1 MISEAAIWHDLEC
14 GSYEA
19 DLECWRTLASEY
31 PGPILDV
38 GAGTGR
44 ISLMLAALGHEVT
57 ALDLDES
64 LLVALSE
71 RTNGASVETVC
82 ADARQFDLQRRFALI
97 IVPMLT
103 VQLFGGSDGRARF
116 LSLAADHLLP
126 GGRLV
131 LAIADLLDDED
142 GAAGGEAPQADVCTI
157 GDTGYS
163 TRAVALNQRDGQV
176 GIERRR
182 EVAATDGSLDVQ
194 AATDWID
201 VLSPEQLEAEG
212 EAAGLT
218 VEPRRMIPATD
229 EYIGSAVI
237 CLGL

>member
-19 DLECWRTLASEY
+19 DLDCWRTLAADY
-31 PGPILDV
+31 GGPILDV

-44 ISLMLAALGHEVT
+44 IALMLAELGHQVT

-64 LLVALSE
+64 LLAALSQ
-71 RTNGASVETVC
+71 RAPAGGIETLC
-82 ADARQFDLQRRFALI
+82 IDARDFELDRQFALI

-103 VQLFGGSDGRARF
+103 VQLFGGEAGRARF
-116 LSLAADHLLP
+116 FTAASAHLAP
-126 GGRLV
+126 GGCV
-131 LAIADLLDDED
+131 ALAIADLLDDED
-142 GAAGGEAPQADVCTI
+142 GAAGDEATEADRCTTAGI
-157 GDTGYS
+157 SYS
-163 TRAVALNQRDGQV
+163 TRAVALNRRAGQV

-182 EVAATDGSLDVQ
+182 ELESADGKREVK

-201 VLSPEQLEAEG
+201 TVTAEQLEAEAV
-212 EAAGLT
+212 AAGLT
-218 VEPRRMIPATD
+218 VAPQRLIPATD

-237 CLGL
+237 CLNG

>member
-19 DLECWRTLASEY
+19 DLDCWRTLANDY
-31 PGPILDV
+31 GGPILDV

-44 ISLMLAALGHEVT
+44 IALMLAQLGHQVT

-64 LLVALSE
+64 LLAALSQ
-71 RTNGASVETVC
+71 RAPAGGIETLC
-82 ADARQFDLQRRFALI
+82 ADAREFELDRQFALI

-103 VQLFGGSDGRARF
+103 VQLFGGAAGRARF
-116 LSLAADHLLP
+116 FDSASAHLAP
-126 GGRLV
+126 GGCV
-131 LAIADLLDDED
+131 ALAIADLLDDED
-142 GAAGGEAPQADVCTI
+142 GAVGGEPTEADRCTTAGI
-157 GDTGYS
+157 SYS
-163 TRAVALNQRDGQV
+163 TRAVALNRRDGQV

-182 EVAATDGSLDVQ
+182 ELESPDGKREVK

-201 VLSPEQLEAEG
+201 TVTAEQLEAEA
-212 EAAGLT
+212 EAVGLT
-218 VEPRRMIPATD
+218 VAPQRFIPATS

-237 CLGL
+237 CLNG

>member
-19 DLECWRTLASEY
+19 DLDCWRTLASDHR
-31 PGPILDV
+31 GPILDV

-57 ALDLDES
+57 ALDLDSS
-64 LLVALSE
+64 LLAALSG
-71 RTNGASVETVC
+71 RTNGATVETAC
-82 ADARQFDLQRRFALI
+82 ADARDFDLQRSFALI

-103 VQLFGGSDGRARF
+103 VQLFGGSAGRAQF
-116 LSLAADHLLP
+116 LAAAAGHLLA
-126 GGRLV
+126 GGCIA
-131 LAIADLLDDED
+131 LAIADLLDDEG
-142 GAAGGEAPQADVCTI
+142 GAAGREAPQADVCTI
-157 GDTGYS
+157 GTTNYS
-163 TRAVALNQRDGQV
+163 TRAVALNLRDGQV

-182 EVAATDGSLDVQ
+182 EVTSDDGSLDIQ

-201 VLSPEQLEAEG
+201 VLLPEQLEAEG
-212 EAAGLT
+212 VAAGLT
-218 VEPRRMIPATD
+218 VEPRRAIPATD

-237 CLGL
+237 CLGR